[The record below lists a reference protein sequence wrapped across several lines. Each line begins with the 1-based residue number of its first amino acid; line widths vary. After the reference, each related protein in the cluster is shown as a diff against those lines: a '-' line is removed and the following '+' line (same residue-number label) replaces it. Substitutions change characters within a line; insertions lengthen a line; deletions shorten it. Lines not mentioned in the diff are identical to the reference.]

1 MKTIKAAPGG
11 FHMPRKGTKTYA
23 ILKGM
28 TRKRGL
34 SISDIEEITGWKRA
48 SAYSAISDDMAK
60 RVRVT
65 VRQIDDRYHVKLP
78 ANVSL

>member
-11 FHMPRKGTKTYA
+11 FHMPRKGTKTYM

-34 SISDIEEITGWKRA
+34 SIDEIEDITGWKRA

-65 VRQIDDRYHVKLP
+65 VKQVDGRYHVKLP
-78 ANVSL
+78 AHVSL